1 VKADSTKTSPSD
13 STNLA
18 QNSQLAGKVAVV
30 TGASSGIGEATAR
43 ELTRLSASVVMA
55 ARRFDRFK
63 AIAGEIEASG
73 GRAYPLATDTTQ
85 AYDLKRMVEAAQ
97 KQYGRLD
104 YAVNNA
110 GASSQGAFMDMAV
123 EDFDRIAALN
133 LRGVV
138 LAMQAEIPAMLKS
151 GGGAI
156 VNVSSAAGLAGI
168 PGMSLYAATK

>member
-1 VKADSTKTSPSD
+1 LLPRSKHPEGE
-13 STNLA
+13 LIR
-18 QNSQLAGKVAVV
+18 SQ
-30 TGASSGIGEATAR
+30 
-43 ELTRLSASVVMA
+43 
-55 ARRFDRFK
+55 
-63 AIAGEIEASG
+63 
-73 GRAYPLATDTTQ
+73 TDATQ

-156 VNVSSAAGLAGI
+156 VNVSSAPRACGYSRDVFIRSNQMRSDRSHQERSA
-168 PGMSLYAATK
+168 